1 MLSIAVLF
9 IVAKGIETS
18 GGLEY
23 VSKFLFSAKT
33 GKKSKSF
40 LVRGSENSIVWV
52 LLKFTVPVALFS
64 AFLANIPLVAMMIP
78 PIVEFS
84 KKVNISPSKML
95 IPLSY
100 AALLGGTLTLIGAST
115 NLMVTSMAA
124 KKLPE
129 LTMNIFEIGIVGV
142 PTTVAGILYLL
153 AFSGKLLPDR
163 LAMQATNINAREYTV
178 VLVVKPSSSLCR
190 KSVEQ
195 TGVQNQ
201 PGLQLLH
208 VDRDGVV
215 TSDPPSDFIVQAK
228 DKLHFCGVIDSILS
242 LTQLDGLTL
251 SEDEGQEQVD
261 LDKLRPNQFLVEA
274 VVASKSPMVHK
285 RVIDLQLRTRYKAA
299 IVAVHRYG
307 TRLNSAIGDIVLE
320 AGDSL
325 LLVADGSEFVCKHR
339 NNSTFAL
346 VSKLPGFTPVQRQ
359 KAGIAAIFVLTMVV
373 ASAFP
378 SVPLITAALFTSAA
392 LMLSGSMTSRDA
404 MDSLELPVLIMIA
417 AAFGISEAL
426 VQSGAA
432 DLVAQVLMGLSG
444 GTQIGL
450 LTCTYVATTVFSLAI
465 TNNAAVT
472 IMFPVA
478 LAAAQ
483 QQGLDFRPF
492 AYILMMASSAGL
504 MTPTGCATNIMV
516 YNPGGYKFVDYIA
529 FGGPLQIVLLIV
541 TVGVTLTLRFW
552 WIWWTVLIGAT
563 VFLTPILARQNWNLP
578 HNSPSVKQGDSAGGL
593 VSGVKGVKATTGTS
607 SIEATAAGTLPGSPK
622 SAPDTMQSAQSA
634 VPSGPRGS
642 AVTTNGSS
650 KAESSGDSGS
660 KGPEDEHAR
669 KSPRSTSTTDRVK
682 GPASPTK
689 RRTLPVLPVSKN
701 EPGETSAGSSRKDEN
716 NNKQSKRSSG
726 SGDNGGTSDTGKFS
740 VEDSRS
746 AAAGGSSPRESMSD
760 NTAAVPSEEVLLPVA
775 GMVGGE
781 LAAMI
786 SSTRA
791 CLYEATEFFVAWQ
804 GVLTVAYSGIP
815 PALCELKDRMGGALQ
830 SMVPENPGSRWPKT
844 TLACLRDDQRLTP
857 EQLSTLRDICS
868 TMSFQLALAPP
879 VVVNTL
885 SVVLYENCCLEKLI
899 AATHIPLQHPVDPS
913 PPSLEQRQYVR
924 GVVDEFGSKNL
935 AKYWLHASKDGN
947 RSSHY
952 RKAKMGATVVHF
964 LAPHEMTPYI
974 SLSVPFVE
982 RHMFS
987 ADRCTEIRG
996 SVFTY
1001 AVNYSAAVNSAADAA

>member
-23 VSKFLFSAKT
+23 VSKFLFSTKS

-242 LTQLDGLTL
+242 LTQLDGLAL

-261 LDKLRPNQFLVEA
+261 LNKLRPNQFLVEA

-285 RVIDLQLRTRYKAA
+285 RVADLQLRTRYKAA

-404 MDSLELPVLIMIA
+404 MESLELPVLIMIA

-552 WIWWTVLIGAT
+552 WIWWIVLIGAT
-563 VFLTPILARQNWNLP
+563 VLLTPILARQSWNLP
-578 HNSPSVKQGDSAGGL
+578 HNS
-593 VSGVKGVKATTGTS
+593 
-607 SIEATAAGTLPGSPK
+607 
-622 SAPDTMQSAQSA
+622 
-634 VPSGPRGS
+634 R
-642 AVTTNGSS
+642 
-650 KAESSGDSGS
+650 
-660 KGPEDEHAR
+660 
-669 KSPRSTSTTDRVK
+669 
-682 GPASPTK
+682 
-689 RRTLPVLPVSKN
+689 
-701 EPGETSAGSSRKDEN
+701 SSRQDEN
-716 NNKQSKRSSG
+716 NNKQSKRGTG
-726 SGDNGGTSDTGKFS
+726 SGNNGGTSDTGNS
-740 VEDSRS
+740 SAEDSRT
-746 AAAGGSSPRESMSD
+746 AVAGGSSPRESISH
-760 NTAAVPSEEVLLPVA
+760 NTAEEVLVPVA

-791 CLYEATEFFVAWQ
+791 CVYEATEFFVAWQ

-879 VVVNTL
+879 VVVDTL

-899 AATHIPLQHPVDPS
+899 TATHIPLQHPVDPS

-952 RKAKMGATVVHF
+952 RKPKMGATVVHF
-964 LAPHEMTPYI
+964 LAPHEVPAA
-974 SLSVPFVE
+974 LSVFRRLVDTALPGLYE
-982 RHMFS
+982 WFS
-987 ADRCTEIRG
+987 DDSLHITLRALC
-996 SVFTY
+996 
-1001 AVNYSAAVNSAADAA
+1001 

>member
-23 VSKFLFSAKT
+23 VSKFLFSTKS

-242 LTQLDGLTL
+242 LTQLDGLAL

-261 LDKLRPNQFLVEA
+261 LNKLRPNQFLVEA

-285 RVIDLQLRTRYKAA
+285 RVADLQLRTRYKAA

-404 MDSLELPVLIMIA
+404 MESLELPVLIMIA

-552 WIWWTVLIGAT
+552 WIWWIVLIGAT
-563 VFLTPILARQNWNLP
+563 VLLTPILARQSWNLP
-578 HNSPSVKQGDSAGGL
+578 HNS
-593 VSGVKGVKATTGTS
+593 
-607 SIEATAAGTLPGSPK
+607 
-622 SAPDTMQSAQSA
+622 
-634 VPSGPRGS
+634 R
-642 AVTTNGSS
+642 
-650 KAESSGDSGS
+650 
-660 KGPEDEHAR
+660 
-669 KSPRSTSTTDRVK
+669 
-682 GPASPTK
+682 
-689 RRTLPVLPVSKN
+689 
-701 EPGETSAGSSRKDEN
+701 
-716 NNKQSKRSSG
+716 
-726 SGDNGGTSDTGKFS
+726 
-740 VEDSRS
+740 
-746 AAAGGSSPRESMSD
+746 GSSPRESISH
-760 NTAAVPSEEVLLPVA
+760 NTAEEVLVPVA

-791 CLYEATEFFVAWQ
+791 CVYEATEFFVAWQ

-879 VVVNTL
+879 VVVDTL

-899 AATHIPLQHPVDPS
+899 TATHIPLQHPVDPS

-952 RKAKMGATVVHF
+952 RKPKMGATVVHF
-964 LAPHEMTPYI
+964 LAPHEVPAA
-974 SLSVPFVE
+974 LSVFRRLVDTALPGLYE
-982 RHMFS
+982 WFS
-987 ADRCTEIRG
+987 DDSLHITLRALC
-996 SVFTY
+996 
-1001 AVNYSAAVNSAADAA
+1001 

>member
-1 MLSIAVLF
+1 MLVLLVAEVAPPYMVMMGILIIFIPLQILDVEKAFHGFSDPAMLSIAVLF

-578 HNSPSVKQGDSAGGL
+578 HNSRVFLDD
-593 VSGVKGVKATTGTS
+593 
-607 SIEATAAGTLPGSPK
+607 
-622 SAPDTMQSAQSA
+622 AP
-634 VPSGPRGS
+634 
-642 AVTTNGSS
+642 
-650 KAESSGDSGS
+650 E
-660 KGPEDEHAR
+660 
-669 KSPRSTSTTDRVK
+669 
-682 GPASPTK
+682 
-689 RRTLPVLPVSKN
+689 
-701 EPGETSAGSSRKDEN
+701 
-716 NNKQSKRSSG
+716 RSSG

>member
-23 VSKFLFSAKT
+23 VSKFLFSTKS

-52 LLKFTVPVALFS
+52 LLNYTVPVALFS

-242 LTQLDGLTL
+242 LTQLDGLAL

-261 LDKLRPNQFLVEA
+261 LNKLRPNQFLVEA

-285 RVIDLQLRTRYKAA
+285 RVADLQLRTRYKAA

-404 MDSLELPVLIMIA
+404 MESLELPVLIMIA

-552 WIWWTVLIGAT
+552 WIWWIVLIGAT
-563 VFLTPILARQNWNLP
+563 VLLTPILACQSWNLP
-578 HNSPSVKQGDSAGGL
+578 HNSL
-593 VSGVKGVKATTGTS
+593 
-607 SIEATAAGTLPGSPK
+607 
-622 SAPDTMQSAQSA
+622 
-634 VPSGPRGS
+634 
-642 AVTTNGSS
+642 
-650 KAESSGDSGS
+650 
-660 KGPEDEHAR
+660 
-669 KSPRSTSTTDRVK
+669 
-682 GPASPTK
+682 
-689 RRTLPVLPVSKN
+689 
-701 EPGETSAGSSRKDEN
+701 
-716 NNKQSKRSSG
+716 
-726 SGDNGGTSDTGKFS
+726 
-740 VEDSRS
+740 
-746 AAAGGSSPRESMSD
+746 
-760 NTAAVPSEEVLLPVA
+760 A

-791 CLYEATEFFVAWQ
+791 CVYEATEFFVAWQ

-879 VVVNTL
+879 VVVDTL

-899 AATHIPLQHPVDPS
+899 TATHIPLQHPVDPS

-952 RKAKMGATVVHF
+952 RKPKMGATVVHF
-964 LAPHEMTPYI
+964 LAPHEVPAA
-974 SLSVPFVE
+974 LSVFRRLVDTALPGLYE
-982 RHMFS
+982 WFS
-987 ADRCTEIRG
+987 DDSLHITLRALC
-996 SVFTY
+996 
-1001 AVNYSAAVNSAADAA
+1001 